1 MVKRGDRAD
10 GTISRPP
17 NSQFQLS
24 HKPSPLFAATRQRT
38 NPMFDH
44 ISLRTHQF
52 DVMTAFYEQ
61 ALDAPGLWIS
71 TSTEPPSSVH
81 LALSSP
87 DKSAVPAFH
96 AAALRAGAKD
106 NGARARATSPRT
118 ITPPSS
124 STPATTLRRSAAAP
138 KPDPPEGRRAT
149 LRDRLRRSASSPRP
163 VRQAQPAGSLADV
176 PAAWKRWSR
185 GHERVRRSAR
195 AG

>member
-1 MVKRGDRAD
+1 
-10 GTISRPP
+10 
-17 NSQFQLS
+17 
-24 HKPSPLFAATRQRT
+24 
-38 NPMFDH
+38 MFDH

-106 NGARARATSPRT
+106 NGAPGARDFAPNYYAAFVIDPDGNNVEAVS
-118 ITPPSS
+118 
-124 STPATTLRRSAAAP
+124 RSA
-138 KPDPPEGRRAT
+138 
-149 LRDRLRRSASSPRP
+149 
-163 VRQAQPAGSLADV
+163 
-176 PAAWKRWSR
+176 
-185 GHERVRRSAR
+185 
-195 AG
+195 